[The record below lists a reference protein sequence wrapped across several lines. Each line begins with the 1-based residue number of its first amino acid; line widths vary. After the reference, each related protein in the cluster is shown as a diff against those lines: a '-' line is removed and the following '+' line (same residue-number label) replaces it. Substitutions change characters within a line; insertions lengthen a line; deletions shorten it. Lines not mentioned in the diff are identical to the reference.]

1 MSSWSPIGNAYVYS
15 AHAIGD
21 PVPVGEVAM
30 VGSGF
35 VFRYANSWLARP
47 NAFAIDPLNLP
58 LTTRQYSSAR
68 MFGALDD
75 ATPDNWGRRVLL
87 ATHRQHPQNEIEW
100 LLASRGAGVGCLLFS
115 ASRTKLPTLHEP
127 PQFEDLEKIMLAL
140 DQIELGDVELP
151 PELARLFEFGSS
163 MGGARPKV
171 TVTHEGKEW
180 IAKLGRS
187 DDVFDQPRAEFASL
201 QMAQAAGL
209 PAAGHKLVEVAGR
222 PVLMV
227 ERFDRHEGTGREHYL
242 SANSLIS
249 AEKPRMQVGSVEG
262 AMSYSRIADALK
274 KISDDAT
281 FDMRD
286 LFRRMCFNVL
296 IGNSDDHAKQHGFL
310 LANIAASSY
319 CLSPVFDVLPHPTQ
333 LGLQALII
341 GSEGR
346 VSTISNLMSTPERFG
361 IGGSDEARTIIEDV
375 YSVTREAAG
384 FFEAAGASN
393 ADIAMLAK
401 VCTRFEA
408 ELRPQVYT
416 GPRLG

>member
-1 MSSWSPIGNAYVYS
+1 MLGN
-15 AHAIGD
+15 
-21 PVPVGEVAM
+21 
-30 VGSGF
+30 GF
-35 VFRYANSWLARP
+35 AFRYANSWLARP
-47 NAFAIDPLNLP
+47 NSFAIDPLNLP
-58 LTTRQYSSAR
+58 LTTRQYSSPR

-100 LLASRGAGVGCLLFS
+100 LLASRGAGAGCLLFS
-115 ASRTKLPTLHEP
+115 ASRTKLPTLHKP
-127 PQFEDLEKIMLAL
+127 PQFEDLERIMLAL
-140 DQIELGDVELP
+140 DQIVTGDVELQ

-187 DDVFDQPRAEFASL
+187 DDVFDQPRAEYASL

-209 PAAGHKLVEVAGR
+209 NAAGHKLVEVAGR

-227 ERFDRHEGTGREHYL
+227 ERFDRHEGTGREHFL

-249 AEKPRMQVGSVEG
+249 VEKPRMRVGAVEG
-262 AMSYSRIADALK
+262 AMSYSRIADVLK

-286 LFRRMCFNVL
+286 LYRRMVFNVL
-296 IGNSDDHAKQHGFL
+296 IGNGDDHSRQHAFL
-310 LANIAASSY
+310 MTNTAAATY
-319 CLSPVFDVLPHPTQ
+319 CLSPVYDVLPHPTQ

-346 VSTISNLMSTPERFG
+346 VSTLSNLMSTPERFG
-361 IGGSDEARTIIEDV
+361 VAGGDEARAIIEEV

-384 FFEAAGASN
+384 FFEAAGAST
-393 ADIAMLAK
+393 ADISMLAK
-401 VCTRFEA
+401 VCTRFDS
-408 ELRPQVYT
+408 ELKPKVSA

>member
-1 MSSWSPIGNAYVYS
+1 MSNWQTIGNAYVFS
-15 AHAIGD
+15 AHAAGD

-30 VGSGF
+30 QGSGF
-35 VFRYANSWLARP
+35 VFRYARSWLDRQ

-58 LTTRQYSSAR
+58 LTDRQFASPR

-87 ATHRQHPQNEIEW
+87 ATHRQAPQNEVEW

-115 ASRTKLPTLHEP
+115 ASRHKLPALHQP
-127 PQFEDLEKIMLAL
+127 PRFEDLEMIMLAM
-140 DQIELGDVELP
+140 DQIERGEVELP
-151 PELARLFEFGSS
+151 PELTRLFEFGSS

-180 IAKLGRS
+180 IAKLGRN

-209 PAAGHKLVEVAGR
+209 PAAGHKLVEVGGR

-227 ERFDRHEGTGREHYL
+227 ERFDRHAGRGREHYL

-262 AMSYSRIADALK
+262 AMSYSRIADVLK
-274 KISDDAT
+274 KISDDAA

-296 IGNSDDHAKQHGFL
+296 IGNTDDHAKQFGFL
-310 LANIAASSY
+310 MTNTASASY
-319 CLSPVFDVLPHPTQ
+319 CLSPVFDVLPHPSQ
-333 LGLQALII
+333 LGLQALIV
-341 GSEGR
+341 GQEGR
-346 VSTISNLMSTPERFG
+346 ISSISNLISNAERFG
-361 IGGSDEARTIIEDV
+361 VDGPEKARAIVEEV

-384 FFEAAGASN
+384 YFEAAGANTSDIRTLSN
-393 ADIAMLAK
+393 
-401 VCTRFEA
+401 VCTRLEN
-408 ELRPQVYT
+408 ELRPRHSL
-416 GPRLG
+416 GPRMG